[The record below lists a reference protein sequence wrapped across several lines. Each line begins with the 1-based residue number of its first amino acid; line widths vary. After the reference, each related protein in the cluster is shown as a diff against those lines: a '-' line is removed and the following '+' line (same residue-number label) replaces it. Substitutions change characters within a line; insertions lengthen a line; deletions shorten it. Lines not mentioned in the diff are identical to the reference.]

1 MKLWSLK
8 NKYILIVDDF
18 AGMRTMLRNML
29 SPYRPEHIAEA
40 MSGEEALKAIQE
52 NDFDIILCD
61 YNLGPGK
68 DGQQILE
75 EIKEREL
82 IPYSSIYVMTT
93 AENTSEMVMGAV
105 EYSPDDYLSKP
116 FTKEVLISRLKK
128 LIKRKSSLKKIS
140 VSTRQRDYESAIHFC
155 DEQLSAKPIN
165 RFELL
170 KIKAELLLRI
180 NDYDSVEK
188 LIKPILEEREIPW
201 ALLYLG
207 KAHYYRENYDE
218 ARFIFEDLIEDHP
231 NYLFAHDWLA
241 KLHRTNQNYAEAQKI
256 LEKATIK
263 SPKAIKR
270 QQTLAEISFENK
282 DYDTSEKSYKRI
294 TRTGKNSYYL
304 NPNDYFGLAEVYL
317 EKDRVS
323 DALDTI
329 SDMRKEFS
337 SADPLKNMKSHI
349 NEAFLYD
356 RLQREKETNERI
368 DKIISIFSKDPGTV
382 TSVDSIEL
390 AKLCYSHDRKDDG
403 NKFIQYAIK
412 NNHDNQET
420 IDEIISLLTGI
431 GLSNKEINA
440 LLKSRDEVIEIN
452 NRGVK
457 LATTGKISESI
468 SLFVEA
474 AMAMPE
480 NHVINLNT
488 AQSLIMHMNKSGAT
502 ETLIDE
508 TKKYLDKVKF
518 TGKPSEKYKILTAS
532 WQNLAENIG

>member
-40 MSGEEALKAIQE
+40 ASGEEALKAIQE

-61 YNLGPGK
+61 YNLGLGK

-82 IPYSSIYVMTT
+82 IPYSSIYIMTT

-140 VSTRQRDYESAIHFC
+140 VSTRQRDYESAINFC
-155 DEQLSAKPIN
+155 DEQLSGEPNN

-170 KIKAELLLRI
+170 KIKTEILLRI
-180 NDYDSVEK
+180 NDYNAVEE
-188 LIKPILEEREIPW
+188 LVKPVLEEREIPW

-207 KAHYYRENYDE
+207 QAHYYRENYDD
-218 ARFIFEDLIEDHP
+218 ARFIFEHLIEDYP

-241 KLHRTNQNYAEAQKI
+241 KLHRTKQNYAEAQNI

-270 QQTLAEISFENK
+270 QQILAEVSFENE
-282 DYDTSEKSYKRI
+282 DFDTSEKFYKRI

-304 NPNDYFGLAEVYL
+304 NPDDYFGLAEVYF
-317 EKDRVS
+317 KKNRVS
-323 DALDTI
+323 DVLDTI

-337 SADPLKNMKSHI
+337 TSDPLINMKSHI

-356 RLQREKETNERI
+356 RLQRKKETNERI
-368 DKIISIFSKDPGTV
+368 DKIVSIFSKDPGTI

-390 AKLCYSHDRKDDG
+390 AKLCYSHGRKSDG
-403 NKFIQYAIK
+403 NKFIQYVIK
-412 NNHDNQET
+412 NNHDHQET
-420 IDEIISLLTGI
+420 IDEIISLLTNI
-431 GLSNKEINA
+431 GFSNKEINA

-468 SLFVEA
+468 SLFIEA
-474 AMAMPE
+474 ATAMPE
-480 NHVINLNT
+480 NHVINLNA

-502 ETLIDE
+502 EELMDE
-508 TKKYLDKVKF
+508 TKKYLNRVKF
-518 TGKPSEKYKILTAS
+518 TGKPSEKYKILTTS
-532 WQNLAENIG
+532 WQNLAETFS